1 MHRTTYGN
9 ALICLPAGTRA
20 LALPLLEA
28 ILAEY
33 PNEQLAHCIDT
44 QDYFQEKVDNSD
56 LEDSRTNCHTRLQ
69 RNLNTCWLASLTSAR
84 VLVLRVPINFVLLFA
99 FVGLSS

>member
-33 PNEQLAHCIDT
+33 PNEQLAHCTDT
-44 QDYFQEKVDNSD
+44 QDYFQEKVDNWRIAGPIATHGYKETST
-56 LEDSRTNCHTRLQ
+56 LACWPLRLAPV
-69 RNLNTCWLASLTSAR
+69 CWS
-84 VLVLRVPINFVLLFA
+84 
-99 FVGLSS
+99 

>member
-1 MHRTTYGN
+1 MLT
-9 ALICLPAGTRA
+9 
-20 LALPLLEA
+20 LPLLEA

-56 LEDSRTNCHTRLQ
+56 LEDSRTKCHTRLQ
-69 RNLNTCWLASLTSAR
+69 RNLNTCWLASLTSTR
-84 VLVLRVPINFVLLFA
+84 VLVLRVPINFALLFA